1 MNFIDLTFLDRR
13 ILTQLQKRG
22 MSANEGIR
30 LIGYEIYYLNYKDRA
45 TVRKATR
52 LIGEAKKDNVI
63 AAIQMNKRKNY
74 LIELH
79 KNNDD
84 CDQVSCDYLFSI

>member
-1 MNFIDLTFLDRR
+1 MNFINLTFLDRR

-30 LIGYEIYYLNYKDRA
+30 LISYEIYYLNYKDRA
-45 TVRKATR
+45 IVRKATR
-52 LIGEAKKDNVI
+52 LIGDAKKSTII
-63 AAIQMNKRKNY
+63 AAIQMSKRKNY

-84 CDQVSCDYLFSI
+84 CNNMNCNYLVNV